1 MILAGK
7 GSISAGKSPILAGN
21 LNFNFC
27 RGRFSPLNPPPFII
41 FIKEVTFLII
51 KERKMPLII
60 RKLNALLRRLPQ
72 HHPQR
77 KDIDGVLLI
86 IWPVIE
92 EKSLL
97 ITY

>member
-27 RGRFSPLNPPPFII
+27 RGRFSSLNPPPFII

-60 RKLNALLRRLPQ
+60 RKLNAYLDGFRSIILRERILRR
-72 HHPQR
+72 
-77 KDIDGVLLI
+77 VLLN